1 MSKSSRLYA
10 FGCSFTNYN
19 NKQLCWPEYLGKKL
33 DLEVVNFGWSGY
45 SNNSIFM
52 ETVETMLGKTV
63 DGIPRIDTHGLVVI
77 GLTDM
82 ARQKLF
88 QADITGQDP
97 NPIRH
102 MNRYFVDIMLMQSF
116 LEKHNINYRMFST
129 LAPSPRE
136 EKYYK
141 NFFLKTI
148 QDKIDYEK
156 IIGWPF
162 FKELGGYSMW
172 HFLQED
178 KSRMTKD
185 FHPTEKAHED
195 WAEYLYNEIRKT

>member
-148 QDKIDYEK
+148 QDKIDY
-156 IIGWPF
+156 
-162 FKELGGYSMW
+162 
-172 HFLQED
+172 
-178 KSRMTKD
+178 
-185 FHPTEKAHED
+185 
-195 WAEYLYNEIRKT
+195 